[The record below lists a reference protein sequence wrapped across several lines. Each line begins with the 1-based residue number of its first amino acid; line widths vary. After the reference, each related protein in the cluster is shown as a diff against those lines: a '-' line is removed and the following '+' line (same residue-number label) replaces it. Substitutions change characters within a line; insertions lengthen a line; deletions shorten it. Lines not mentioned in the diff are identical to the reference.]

1 MRYTIEKCWGN
12 RASVREEENT
22 MNEPLAQRL
31 RPKTLADVCGQQHLL
46 APGRVFR
53 RTIES
58 GRIPNMIFYGPSGT
72 GKTTVARIIA
82 ENSGMTLHK
91 LNGTSCGTG
100 DIKAVLKDI
109 GTLAAAGGILLYL
122 DEIQYLNKKQ
132 QQSLLECIEDG
143 SVTLIASTTEN
154 PYFYIYN
161 ALLSRCTVFE
171 FKPLAAAD
179 VERGVRN
186 AVQRLSE
193 GEQVPVCMDED
204 ACAYLAESAGGDLR
218 KALGCLDFAVTA
230 APVENGEKRITL
242 DMIRQ
247 VTRRTAMRYD
257 REGDDHYD
265 IVSAYQKSM
274 RGSDPDAALHYL
286 ARLLEAGDLPSA
298 CRRLMVCACEDVG
311 LAYPQIIPIV
321 KAAVDAANMVG
332 LPEARLPLADA
343 VILVATSPKSN
354 SAHDAINAAIADVQ
368 AGRTGPIPRQLQNK
382 HFDGEDALVKGQN
395 YKYAH
400 SYANHWVQQQYLP
413 DVLKDT
419 KYYTFGD
426 NKTEQAARAY
436 WAKIK
441 GEENV

>member
-1 MRYTIEKCWGN
+1 M
-12 RASVREEENT
+12 SS
-22 MNEPLAQRL
+22 PLADRL
-31 RPKTLADVCGQQHLL
+31 RPRTLDEVCGQRHLL
-46 APGRVFR
+46 APGCVFR
-53 RTIES
+53 RAVS
-58 GRIPNMIFYGPSGT
+58 GPRVPNMIFYGPPGV
-72 GKTTVARIIA
+72 GKTTVARILA
-82 ENSGMTLHK
+82 KQSGMLLHQ
-91 LNGTSCGTG
+91 LNGTSAGTA
-100 DIKAVLKDI
+100 DIKSVLADV
-109 GTLAAAGGILLYL
+109 GTFGAHSGVLLYL